1 MLATE
6 EFKAWQLIAPDFGEG
21 CCLFS
26 LNGSTIWWHERGTF
40 GDEVKSVRSNGLSVT

>member
-21 CCLFS
+21 YCLFS
-26 LNGSTIWWHERGTF
+26 LNGCTISWHKPGTF
-40 GDEVKSVRSNGLSVT
+40 GDGVKSVKSNELSVT